1 MKLKVYLADDEP
13 LIRMD
18 MKEMLKEYGYEIVGE
33 AGDGI
38 DVLKD
43 YKECQP
49 DIIILDVKMP
59 LLNGIKTAEL
69 LRKEEYNGCI
79 IMLTAYS
86 DKEFIDETNKYG
98 VMGYFIKPLDERV
111 FIPNLEIL
119 YTRSKDFI
127 KLKKDREKA
136 EDKLEERKVIEKA
149 KGLIMDSQSKNESEA
164 YNYLRN
170 ISMEK
175 RIPMRKIAELVIA
188 TEGSI
193 C

>member
-69 LRKEEYNGCI
+69 LRKEEYSGCI